1 MNLNY
6 EDWYKSTYQH
16 CDDPTEHDEEKEY
29 TEDDVE
35 LTRSF
40 TRKVLQPDADISK
53 ESKEVQG
60 ICNAV
65 WTDEIKKT
73 YKDFTD
79 SHNA

>member
-35 LTRSF
+35 LTMC
-40 TRKVLQPDADISK
+40 LDYL
-53 ESKEVQG
+53 
-60 ICNAV
+60 
-65 WTDEIKKT
+65 DEHNMLEDFLIWVNKNY
-73 YKDFTD
+73 YK
-79 SHNA
+79 

>member
-35 LTRSF
+35 LTMC
-40 TRKVLQPDADISK
+40 LDYL
-53 ESKEVQG
+53 
-60 ICNAV
+60 
-65 WTDEIKKT
+65 DEHNMLEDFLIWVNKN
-73 YKDFTD
+73 YK
-79 SHNA
+79 

>member
-35 LTRSF
+35 LTMC
-40 TRKVLQPDADISK
+40 LDYL
-53 ESKEVQG
+53 
-60 ICNAV
+60 
-65 WTDEIKKT
+65 DEHNMMDDFLIWVNKN
-73 YKDFTD
+73 YK
-79 SHNA
+79 

>member
-35 LTRSF
+35 LTMC
-40 TRKVLQPDADISK
+40 LDYLDAHNMMEDFLIWVNK
-53 ESKEVQG
+53 
-60 ICNAV
+60 N
-65 WTDEIKKT
+65 
-73 YKDFTD
+73 YK
-79 SHNA
+79 